1 MISTEDLIPTLSS
14 RLRAQPASVQVVE
27 FKAHKSKKKRLNS
40 GSQSDAGDTGAG
52 PQQDGKKKVEEVDMK
67 KARYEIM
74 KFGMKKM
81 SGGDKERTKE
91 MIAVELGAKPDKNK
105 FINYKT
111 LQQERQRDKLQER
124 EEKKLFEINR
134 KTIGKKS
141 VRKINRNDTVKKKMF
156 KKRNKGGGSG
166 GIIGKYGKPT
176 LSVPKQKK

>member
-14 RLRAQPASVQVVE
+14 RLRAKPATVQVVE
-27 FKAHKSKKKRLNS
+27 FKAYKSKKRLNS
-40 GSQSDAGDTGAG
+40 DSQSVETVG
-52 PQQDGKKKVEEVDMK
+52 PEKKKVEEVDMK

-81 SGGDKERTKE
+81 SGGDKEKTKE

-105 FINYKT
+105 FVNYKT
-111 LQQERQRDKLQER
+111 LQQDRQREKQQER

-141 VRKINRNDTVKKKMF
+141 VRKINRNDVAKKKIF
-156 KKRNKGGGSG
+156 KKRNKGAGG

-176 LSVPKQKK
+176 LSVPKHK